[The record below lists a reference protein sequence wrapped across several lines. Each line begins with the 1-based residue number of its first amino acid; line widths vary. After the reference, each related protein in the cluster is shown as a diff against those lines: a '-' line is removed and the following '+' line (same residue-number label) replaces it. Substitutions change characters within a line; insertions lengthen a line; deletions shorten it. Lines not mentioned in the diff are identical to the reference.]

1 MREDVASPPEKET
14 FYGTQV
20 ALGKCALRKAGAE
33 VAPLLGVLA
42 ANAISEGVNRI
53 GIALNEAAQKKEVSV
68 SAVRN
73 IEVSKKHFSTEA
85 PCLQLVR
92 GWFYRNPKRE
102 GNGDLNSDPK
112 ITAARRW
119 IDKENLML
127 ISVERLWRN
136 GIWLAARPDFL
147 FEGVFASSEDGK
159 AQTVIPHYVEFNEP
173 LFTRIFRPGRVRHIA
188 VFFAFHKPSDPAVMP
203 THPAA
208 SFVLGKLEPKAKR
221 HYPYDNKI
229 LDGRVQH
236 LSNKPEAILNRWP
249 HESEW
254 FDTLDLGDNPQPL
267 KISALITETEDESKF
282 LGFVA
287 AVFGGSKEEIT
298 KEFQTTLI
306 PDKRRAA
313 EVEKARAETD
323 LEGKI
328 DDAIETLKTCSTIST
343 ATIQSAT
350 AARKAL
356 REINAG
362 AVAAR
367 KEPLVDQSCIDEI
380 KQTDGSATIAEACS
394 KVSDKIRKE
403 RSCQK

>member
-1 MREDVASPPEKET
+1 
-14 FYGTQV
+14 
-20 ALGKCALRKAGAE
+20 
-33 VAPLLGVLA
+33 
-42 ANAISEGVNRI
+42 
-53 GIALNEAAQKKEVSV
+53 
-68 SAVRN
+68 
-73 IEVSKKHFSTEA
+73 
-85 PCLQLVR
+85 
-92 GWFYRNPKRE
+92 
-102 GNGDLNSDPK
+102 
-112 ITAARRW
+112 
-119 IDKENLML
+119 
-127 ISVERLWRN
+127 
-136 GIWLAARPDFL
+136 
-147 FEGVFASSEDGK
+147 
-159 AQTVIPHYVEFNEP
+159 
-173 LFTRIFRPGRVRHIA
+173 
-188 VFFAFHKPSDPAVMP
+188 
-203 THPAA
+203 
-208 SFVLGKLEPKAKR
+208 
-221 HYPYDNKI
+221 
-229 LDGRVQH
+229 VQH